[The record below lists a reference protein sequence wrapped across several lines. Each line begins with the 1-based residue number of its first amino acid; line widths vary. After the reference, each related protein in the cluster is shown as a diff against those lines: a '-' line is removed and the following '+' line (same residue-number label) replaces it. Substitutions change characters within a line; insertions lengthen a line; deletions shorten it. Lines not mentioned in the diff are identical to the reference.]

1 MRKPRFFGVQTQ
13 MSFLVAAFVA
23 GATTGLIATT
33 ASAAPLDAGPELGTP
48 AQAGPL
54 AAASPGLSN
63 IPAAAASPASS
74 LADLD
79 GDGLSEGLAARLA
92 ALEPDESV
100 DVIVTFDAPGRV
112 AVAQA
117 AVGPFTI
124 HQEFRRI
131 DAVAA
136 TMSATQARALAGS
149 TGVLRVEE
157 DVEMRVTMA
166 AARRDFG
173 VDQIRAV
180 GEPTVGVTGAG
191 VGVCVVDTGVN
202 GQHEQFTDEGTG
214 ASKIVGFLDLTG
226 DWQGMFHTEAYDD
239 NGHGTH
245 VSSIATGDATGGSGY
260 AADFGG
266 VAPGAALYVA
276 KVLNS
281 EGVGDDSIVMQGVEW
296 CADQPGVDI
305 INLSLAS
312 GGSSDGRDA
321 LSLLVNRI
329 VEEGIVVVAGAGN
342 SGAAEQTIASPAA
355 AAGAITVGAVAEYSA
370 EPNSTWY
377 SAGIYRAPFSSRGP
391 TKDGR
396 IKPDI
401 MAPGVTIGAA
411 FISRL
416 DVTLCDL
423 RYCYVVS
430 SGTSMASPFVAGT
443 VALMLHADP
452 LLTPNEVRE
461 ILYMT
466 AHDSFPSAGK
476 DNETGF
482 GLVDAYAAVRGA
494 MGLFGGETTF
504 PVDTWGEGSV
514 PDNAA
519 TIIPLRVLDLDKPLA
534 VTVIIEG
541 RLSRTG
547 WSPDLEAQLLDADG
561 NPFLVSNPL
570 YPWLSSEPFV
580 PTPGTESTCPAGEE
594 CGSVG
599 RQETVH
605 IAPPLA
611 DAYQLKVYGFDGQ
624 PNRGKGG
631 NFRFEISS
639 GTTDSQLVLTE
650 PQGAVAADAGADQS
664 YPDDG
669 SGIATVG
676 LDGSNSTGAIAAY
689 QWSDATGAAVGE
701 GMFATLDLPIGTH
714 ELTLTAT
721 DLNNISSVDTMTVTV
736 GGSTKTNG
744 GGKSGS
750 GGGGSKGGKN
760 NR

>member
-1 MRKPRFFGVQTQ
+1 
-13 MSFLVAAFVA
+13 MSVRWNVGAPTAMKYVLGTLVAGVA
-23 GATTGLIATT
+23 SGLI
-33 ASAAPLDAGPELGTP
+33 ASAAPAAPLGADPAPVSANEAPGAAHAGLPSVP
-48 AQAGPL
+48 
-54 AAASPGLSN
+54 
-63 IPAAAASPASS
+63 PAAAVAAPS

-79 GDGLSEGLAARLA
+79 GDGLSDGLAARLG
-92 ALEPDESV
+92 ALGPNDSL
-100 DVIVTFDAPGRV
+100 DVIVTFDAPGR
-112 AVAQA
+112 ASAAQA
-117 AVGPFTI
+117 AVGPFAI
-124 HQEFRRI
+124 HHEFRRI

-136 TMSATQARALAGS
+136 TMSAAQVRALSGAS
-149 TGVLRVEE
+149 GVLRVEE
-157 DVEMRVTMA
+157 DVEMRATLA
-166 AARRDFG
+166 AARQDFG
-173 VDQIRAV
+173 VDRLGAT

-202 GQHEQFTDEGTG
+202 GQHEQFNEATSGP
-214 ASKIVGFLDLTG
+214 SKIVAFLDLTG
-226 DWQGMFHTEAYDD
+226 DWEGVFHAEAYDD

-245 VSSIATGDATGGSGY
+245 VSSTATGDGTGDSGW
-260 AADFGG
+260 AADFRG
-266 VAPGAALYVA
+266 VAPGADLYAV

-281 EGVGDDSIVMQGVEW
+281 EGVGDDSVVMQGVEW
-296 CADQPGVDI
+296 CADQPGVDV

-312 GGSSDGRDA
+312 GGSSDGLDA
-321 LSLLVNRI
+321 LSRLVDRV

-342 SGAAEQTIASPAA
+342 SGAVEQSIASPAA
-355 AAGAITVGAVAEYSA
+355 AAKAITVGAVAEYSA
-370 EPNSTWY
+370 PSNVSWH
-377 SAGIYRAPFSSRGP
+377 SAGMYRAPFSSRGP

-443 VALMLHADP
+443 VALMLQANP
-452 LLTPNEVRE
+452 LLTPDEVRE
-461 ILYMT
+461 TLYMS

-482 GLVDAYAAVRGA
+482 GLLDAYAAVRAA
-494 MGLFGGETTF
+494 MGLSGGQTTF
-504 PVDTWGEGSV
+504 PADSWGEASA
-514 PDNAA
+514 PDNGA
-519 TIIPLRVLDLDKPLA
+519 TFIPIRVLDTGKPLA

-580 PTPGTESTCPAGEE
+580 PAPGTGSTCPAGEE
-594 CGSVG
+594 CGGVG

-611 DAYQLKVYGFDGQ
+611 DGYQFKVYGFDGQ

-631 NFRFEISS
+631 NFRFEISN
-639 GTTDSQLVLTE
+639 GTTDAQPVMSE
-650 PQGAVAADAGADQS
+650 PQGAVAANAGADQS

-669 SGIATVG
+669 SGSASVG
-676 LDGSNSTGAIAAY
+676 LDGSNSTGAVATY
-689 QWSDATGAAVGE
+689 EWSDSNGAPIGQ
-701 GMFATLDLPIGTH
+701 GMFLSLDLPVGTH

-721 DLNNISSVDTMTVTV
+721 DLEGASSSDSLTVTV
-736 GGSTKTNG
+736 GGSGETKG
-744 GGKSGS
+744 GGKSG
-750 GGGGSKGGKN
+750 GGGGGKGGKN

>member
-1 MRKPRFFGVQTQ
+1 MRKPRAVGAPAPL
-13 MSFLVAAFVA
+13 SFLVGALIA
-23 GATTGLIATT
+23 GATAGLIATT
-33 ASAAPLDAGPELGTP
+33 ALAAPLEV
-48 AQAGPL
+48 
-54 AAASPGLSN
+54 SPGVPDRAGAPGVADAAMPA
-63 IPAAAASPASS
+63 IPAAAAAAAPS

-92 ALEPDESV
+92 TLGPDERV
-100 DVIVTFDAPGRV
+100 AVIVTFDAPGRV
-112 AVAQA
+112 AAAQA
-117 AVGPFTI
+117 AVGPFAV
-124 HQEFRRI
+124 HHEFRRI

-136 TMSATQARALAGS
+136 TMRAAQARALAGS
-149 TGVLRVEE
+149 AGVLRVEE
-157 DVEMRVTMA
+157 DVEMRATMA

-173 VDQIRAV
+173 VDRLRVA
-180 GEPTVGVTGAG
+180 GEPTEGVSGAG
-191 VGVCVVDTGVN
+191 IGVCVVDTGVN
-202 GQHEQFTDEGTG
+202 AVHEQFTDETSG
-214 ASKIVGFLDLTG
+214 ASKIAGFLDLTG
-226 DWQGMFHTEAYDD
+226 DWQGVFHDEPYDD

-245 VSSIATGDATGGSGY
+245 VSSIATGDGTGASGY
-260 AADFGG
+260 ASDFAG
-266 VAPGAALYVA
+266 VAPEAALYVV

-281 EGVGDDSIVMQGVEW
+281 EGVGDDSVVMQGVEW
-296 CADQPGVDI
+296 CADQPGVDV

-321 LSLLVNRI
+321 LSLLVDRI
-329 VEEGIVVVAGAGN
+329 VAEGIVVVAGAGN

-355 AAGAITVGAVAEYSA
+355 AAGAVTVGAVAEYSA
-370 EPNSTWY
+370 PTNSTWY
-377 SAGIYRAPFSSRGP
+377 SAGMYRAPFSSRGP

-443 VALMLHADP
+443 VALMLHANP
-452 LLTPNEVRE
+452 LLSPNEVRE
-461 ILYMT
+461 ILYMS
-466 AHDSFPSAGK
+466 ARDSFPSAGK

-482 GLVDAYAAVRGA
+482 GLLDAYAAVRSA
-494 MGLFGGETTF
+494 MGLIGGETTF
-504 PVDTWGEGSV
+504 PADAWGEASA
-514 PDNAA
+514 PDDGA
-519 TIIPLRVLDLDKPLA
+519 TIIPLRVLDPAKPLA

-570 YPWLSSEPFV
+570 YPFLSSEPFI
-580 PTPGTESTCPAGEE
+580 PAPGTSSTCPAGEE

-611 DAYQLKVYGFDGQ
+611 EAYQLKVYGFDGW

-631 NFRFEISS
+631 NFRFEISN
-639 GTTDSQLVLTE
+639 GTTDSQVVMSE
-650 PQGAVAADAGADQS
+650 PQGAPTADAGADQA

-669 SGIATVG
+669 SGWATAA
-676 LDGSNSTGAIAAY
+676 LDGSNSRGAIAGY
-689 QWSDATGAAVGE
+689 EWSNAAGAAIGQ
-701 GMFATLDLPIGTH
+701 GMFGSVDLPLGTH
-714 ELTLTAT
+714 ELTLTVT
-721 DLNNISSVDTMTVTV
+721 DLDGAWSSDTVVVTV
-736 GGSTKTNG
+736 GGNTKTKG
-744 GGKSGS
+744 GGKPDS
-750 GGGGSKGGKN
+750 GGGGGNGKGGKN
-760 NR
+760 SR